1 MRSPSRNRFTL
12 IELLVVIAIIAIL
25 AAMLLPALSKARDKA
40 RAISCV
46 NNMKTLGL
54 YTAMYWNDHN
64 TFFPSN
70 SPSGTTWIIWLGA
83 DGQYIT
89 DAKDM
94 TNFTR
99 PVIFLK
105 CPADTR
111 AYNWIDSVSSATSY
125 AYNSSIPTLGFTTG
139 TPQSNLANPGNIRN
153 PSQLMVFVDR
163 SSDADSP
170 FSLVN
175 NFTGAHAP
183 NNTTSGLFFFPNN
196 DIGFRHNYCANVA
209 MADNHVEPLKQI
221 ILKVHIQP
229 WRNNWPTSL

>member
-1 MRSPSRNRFTL
+1 MQSFSRRCFTL

-40 RAISCV
+40 RSISCV

-54 YTAMYWNDHN
+54 FTTMYWNDHN
-64 TFFPSN
+64 TFFPCN
-70 SPSGTTWIIWLGA
+70 SPSGITWIIWLGA

-89 DAKDM
+89 DPKNM

-99 PVIFLK
+99 PVTFLK

-111 AYNWIDSVSSATSY
+111 TYNWIDSVSSATSY
-125 AYNSSIPTLGFTTG
+125 AYNASIPTIGFGSG
-139 TPQSNLANPGNIRN
+139 TPLRDLGKPGNIKN

-163 SSDADSP
+163 SSDESSV
-170 FSLVN
+170 FFLTN

-183 NNTTSGLFFFPNN
+183 NNPTSGLFFFPNN

-209 MADNHVEPLKQI
+209 MADNHVESLKQI
-221 ILKVHIQP
+221 IMKVHLQP